1 MWIHELWRNQR
12 KWGIYEVRPKTTA
25 TKKQLG
31 ITTLTNIKQ
40 IYVRG
45 LVQNLVRC
53 RECLLFLT
61 TNRKRFYQTLSSVDN
76 SINILLFES
85 SIGSY
90 GKLLLF
96 LRKNYSYGKIIL
108 KIILTEDCFV
118 KLWRTFV
125 QKKLC
130 RHSCKKHLVDNE

>member
-1 MWIHELWRNQR
+1 MNM
-12 KWGIYEVRPKTTA
+12 
-25 TKKQLG
+25 
-31 ITTLTNIKQ
+31 KQ

-61 TNRKRFYQTLSSVDN
+61 TNRKRFCQTLSSVDN

-90 GKLLLF
+90 GKL
-96 LRKNYSYGKIIL
+96 KNMRGFYDCFKIIT
-108 KIILTEDCFV
+108 IQAMTNF
-118 KLWRTFV
+118 
-125 QKKLC
+125 
-130 RHSCKKHLVDNE
+130 